1 MEMSS
6 SELVLA
12 PQDKVWAALNDP
24 EVLRA
29 CITGCESIEKTG
41 ENAYQILMTAKV
53 GPVSA
58 KFKGKMQL
66 TDLNPPNSYSLNFEG
81 RGGAAGFAKGKAD
94 VKLSPEGNGTRL
106 AYTANAQIGGKLAQ
120 IGSRL
125 VDGAARKTAADFF
138 ATFTEKL
145 GGTPDAGPVAA
156 EPASAAQGR
165 NKMWLWIVIAV
176 VVLVVLYFV
185 LK

>member
-6 SELVLA
+6 SQLVPA
-12 PQDKVWAALNDP
+12 TQDKVWAALNDP
-24 EVLRA
+24 EILKA
-29 CITGCESIEKTG
+29 CITGCETIEKTADN
-41 ENAYQILMTAKV
+41 EYAIAMTARV

-81 RGGAAGFAKGKAD
+81 QGGAAGFAKGKAA
-94 VKLSPEGNGTRL
+94 VNLSPEGNGTRL

-125 VDGAARKTAADFF
+125 VDGAAKKTADEFF
-138 ATFTEKL
+138 AAFTEKL
-145 GGTPDAGPVAA
+145 GGTPEAATPSNIIESAASGGNKIWLWLGIVAA
-156 EPASAAQGR
+156 
-165 NKMWLWIVIAV
+165 
-176 VVLVVLYFV
+176 VLLVLYV
-185 LK
+185 LLK